1 MPHSPWDYK
10 QREHLAIILLSS
22 FKTSEAYAI
31 LREFK
36 RHYGALREEYCA
48 VLALATDTVVEN
60 LGTQEELQLP
70 FALLA
75 DTRGTM
81 IARYTYW
88 NTQTRTIKPGIVLAD
103 RYGALHEQWITERVA
118 ELPPV
123 EELLKDLQYMNKLC
137 TP

>member
-1 MPHSPWDYK
+1 MSKQNEPLLHKGEIIPAFSLPGADGMPHSPWDYK

-81 IARYTYW
+81 IARYT
-88 NTQTRTIKPGIVLAD
+88 
-103 RYGALHEQWITERVA
+103 
-118 ELPPV
+118 
-123 EELLKDLQYMNKLC
+123 
-137 TP
+137 